1 MFEGLVSEALT
12 RVLGEYVLG
21 LDKDKIQIGVWNG
34 KLELKSLALHSE
46 ALSILFE
53 TLGINVPVTVLAGQI
68 GTLNV
73 EVPWKSLRSKPIR
86 ITLSELSIVASP
98 VKVSSQEAFRLR
110 HNRLKSGKLAAD
122 DLVRES
128 RWTEKTVS
136 SSSAKST
143 RYSRLFG
150 GVTSRLLSK
159 VVDNIQI
166 DLCDVKIRFED
177 QTDPEK
183 PFSIDVELAA
193 LRLLS
198 ADSRWNVVYVEDSA
212 SEMLHKLIQ
221 LNGLAV
227 RCGSLER
234 IYNPEVHGS
243 LRSQILYLAEPPE
256 GAAELISPISGTV
269 RATVRRAGARAL
281 SSSEL
286 EPDVKLEVF
295 FPSMEITMDHFQYSS
310 FLKLTNELASSK
322 KERSGIFPKEPKER
336 WIWSLEKLLPGFTER
351 KKTMGLWTEQG
362 IHAWS
367 RRANDYITSRI
378 VVLRARRG
386 GEENRADQDSKI
398 AMELEHEL
406 SVLEITG
413 FRDAVDAILEEE
425 MKLQKPG
432 SVESTPTAGQ
442 RFARFFKASTAVD
455 TASAQA
461 ETEPVKSQNSFADA
475 TERSLSSQ
483 KSLSYAK
490 EVAEDLG
497 GGGDLEEEDDGG
509 DENTEAPKMKLGILL
524 ESGSLNLVEQGQDG
538 DGISRIATLNL
549 RQLRVGVTTRP
560 LLGQVVTE
568 ILLGALELVGL
579 DQQTKLLYS
588 RSVKHTKTST
598 SGMRTAFPARV
609 SEALQNLR
617 TDSDDGPERERDLL
631 AAVRLLKRSPVAESE
646 DEAKGA
652 DPELKVEVAVSGLE
666 AVVDG
671 PKGSLISAAKFW
683 KTRNQRVDAIMQ
695 VLGAAARERLR
706 LLRMQLKKAMAS
718 KQIPIFLDV
727 SLRAPKILIPDRQ
740 SDDFAL
746 IVDLGKVVLETTGRC
761 IRGSEA
767 LPYTEYIAAISDLSA
782 SLVDRRS
789 SGKDS
794 LRILDPISIKSSVQV
809 VEDASI
815 PIDDPE
821 SISRIRVLGV
831 MPGIQITIAQDA
843 YRRLLLL
850 TRTWK
855 QDLLASSEKECEGGG
870 PLEEVLE
877 PGDHESE
884 EDLEEDTDPEPDPV
898 RQPRLGNDLDLRFT
912 LQEVVL
918 KLTDK
923 FENAIVQ
930 AAAYGSQIRVS
941 ASEQSTA
948 VDFKLQV
955 FEAMDFLEE
964 PRRIVYSGS
973 GNEDD
978 DDERKTFVHVKYKKD
993 AQLLQDVKVKTRML
1007 DCVIVNETILEVL
1020 RFLYI
1025 VKDGESEERAEFDDP
1040 FAAAGT
1046 SAAAAAKL
1054 LREKADVV
1062 IRRSRAAIQKLGSVK
1077 LQSEFDGLKILVTSK
1092 VTGNISSLEVEELFC
1107 SVNRGSSGDS
1117 TIEGRF
1123 GSIRMKNL
1131 LTEFEEQRSFLEY
1144 TGGKKERRSSKIAQN
1159 FGVSAFL
1166 PVPGNGEP
1174 SVTARFKALRIV
1186 FVQKFL
1192 FELQTYFKSLA
1203 TECKTIVSKTKR
1215 VSMEEVFV
1223 REPSKMKKRSNEPRK
1238 ARVKLTTEGIDVTFP
1253 RHSKNNHEAVRALI
1267 RSISLDN
1274 DQPPSMGY
1282 HFAFNLN
1289 VDELN
1294 LYALYPMGLEKVSFL
1309 EAAKQAHS
1317 TPIIDKLCVNAK
1329 MDYWREGDKFEDIE
1343 SAKAQKGDKA
1353 FVESNPHHRLPS
1365 IRIRTAPVDG
1375 LHLLLCEAQY
1385 SILYFV
1391 FTENFIEHQAPSWDE
1406 LMVQAEKNLAEDVV
1420 DLSNGLPPAMR
1431 LILNCPKVNLRL
1443 VANAEPNDLAKC
1455 IFEISAR
1462 SLNMILDFSSDSRIY
1477 FDIRTDLERLL
1488 DRRTGRVSEVLASA
1502 MNEDKAPQVHVTFDR
1517 PFLRRSHV
1525 MVAVSD
1531 VRLLIVPEFIMVFTI
1546 LALPGEPVVETSLPG
1561 FEIPFCGRTVVVNLV
1576 QLEVL
1581 LFADTFEGDDRC
1593 AVLRGDISME
1603 INKTAYSGQTSL
1615 NIGSKSLGL
1624 AITEGKFREG
1634 EGRVRIRF
1642 PSEIDTPL
1650 IFPTEL
1656 LLELGPSGER
1666 VEDGQLLHL
1675 SSSDD
1680 ITTRLAVQDVKFV
1693 VDVVSRCL
1701 RMKKPKRDPTR
1712 PVIEVP
1718 ESVETRPL
1726 TFVLSLSKFRVL
1738 FTDEP
1743 GNSYL
1748 PIMEVL
1754 ISRAA
1759 LCSVAGSILK
1769 LSGELSADL
1778 YDPRKGWWVPGIEPW
1793 PMELAVSTG
1802 AESKS
1807 IMLHSADRLDLNA
1820 TPVTIDGVMLVTR
1833 AIKQAIQ
1840 SVGRETPKA
1849 VDKTRERVRRPE
1861 SSAFV
1866 VRNESGMDITFWTNF
1881 SQTKNLLRSHE
1892 EKAVEMSRDDLVCGG
1907 PHEKLG
1913 KMRVFVSPSGFRP
1926 KELKLAELRIDS
1938 VSFQPRGLELAWEV
1952 TMRSGIPLGI
1962 IRTSQRVVNHLSVP
1976 IEVRCGNN
1984 ILRVESDGGHQS
1996 IPVQDLNQQIRIR
2009 PILESDLEFEWSPP
2023 LWRRDQHT
2031 AANQKAQSL
2040 HRSQIQHLGKHAA
2053 ALDSASEVGSFS
2065 EATSWTLL
2073 RGGSALRDWDSRP
2086 GVAWQSI
2093 TCHGRNL
2100 QNGQKLLPFSVHVD
2114 SDEGADK
2121 QWLDLNVRKP
2131 LVLENALPRS
2141 LRVKLYSREGNK
2153 ASLIASYRMK
2163 PLDEVA
2169 VYGAGQATQIH
2180 ASVAYVNSVAG
2191 PADVYEFEDVMSES
2205 FSSKFLLCEVGARDI
2220 PISLHEGRR
2229 ENTYAARV
2237 ELASSRSTLRA
2248 CFFADLW
2255 LRNRSDVDL
2264 EVKAFGTE
2272 TLDSGVLQLT
2282 ASPPGIP
2289 ASPFVCALGPSLAF
2303 RVNKSDRWSSLGG
2316 PAVELSRPMELEGMD
2331 NKSLLAK
2338 VKAGRGGFQRTAV
2351 VTIRVA
2357 LWLEN
2362 ISGRALEWCHS
2373 SAIDKRGIVV
2383 TSAVNHVRQGEV
2395 APLHFKKW
2403 GSDKSIRLRILDAD
2417 GQSDWIWSS
2426 PINADQGK
2434 GIAAKMYNP
2443 KVEEQYIAR
2452 TRIVRLPGG
2461 SRKIVVYSEDLEHP
2475 PFRMVNLCKYRS
2487 VAFAQVS
2494 SNNLLWLI
2502 APGSSS
2508 RYSWDDPLVTPRR
2521 RALKVSVVSD
2531 PGTSLEMQSES
2542 FEIGI
2547 DEVASRRH
2555 TFETIPP
2562 TSLYINISLD
2572 GPTKVVTFSD
2582 SPSGVLPLPSPGVAS
2597 AARKNLER
2605 PDSPTS
2611 PVVVMGWDEFD
2622 GRKTVTSPRSP
2633 LTKAGARS
2641 AAVEEDAT
2649 DFVSDESEM
2658 NTETLIVESK
2668 SETPQEADPEIQRVL
2683 DVEILIDSLGVSMVD
2698 SQPEELIYLLVRN
2711 LRLHIEKSPE
2721 QRTYGIQIQDLQ
2733 IDNQLSQPKWPVV
2746 LWSPAPKEHK
2756 SNSSDP
2762 QKPEVAKAQRQ
2773 IFEMNVVY
2781 GIDFR
2786 GISMIKAVY
2795 CAIQQL
2801 QLSVDEE
2808 LVMRIWLL
2816 AQSFQ
2821 DPAVRSAHEGLGAD
2835 DGEGRQLY
2843 SHASDEEKLLQ
2854 CVYVE
2859 TLLLAPVKITLN
2871 MASSRTL
2878 LPRRPGSYYGL
2889 IRTLIATFGNVEN
2902 AEFRLNALQLR
2913 HTFDTKEDLLSLIGE
2928 FYAGQLNKQKLT
2940 LFTSNNLIGNPS
2952 VLFEHIST
2960 GAKDFFVE
2968 PYKVKS
2974 GAEFLPELYKGG
2986 TSLIGNTLGGI
2997 VGAVGSIPK
3006 ALAGTMESA
3015 VSDRAYAATRSAIYG
3030 GSHRTTKNF
3039 KQGLARGAMSLG
3051 HGISSGVTGLFRD
3064 PYRGAIAAGPA
3075 GFFRGLGK
3083 GVVGGVLKPL
3093 TGALDLIAEPTIGLR
3108 STIVTI
3114 SRDFAAPSRPPRAF
3128 LGTDNVNRRLIT
3140 YDFQQSLGSYIMTS
3154 LKRKKLTHETSKDLV
3169 GWVLLSTDPS
3179 QGLAPIW
3186 SAMSSSTRGV
3196 LGNRK
3201 HHDAGMPSGVQKPRV
3216 ALVTKRHFYLLNMNL
3231 AVVWKCYVDEIITV
3245 EGSPEDESVLLVC
3258 TKSRNVEGEKRWTM
3272 IKCFTR
3278 ENRDELY
3285 TLLNDQQ
3292 EQQSSDPDG
3301 MESFDGE
3308 SEKRKSVKQHEEE
3321 TRLIEES
3328 AKAAFEM
3335 YPMLEKDSSHRS
3347 VHLAVVNQSGEELK
3361 VEKSELSSGTWTLH
3375 PRDVLK
3381 SGEVDVFGAESGPG
3395 ITADLHGAVVYTNG
3409 ECLASLYFVNL
3420 FLAEKAYFGQINS
3433 SSSIFVTTLGNV
3445 DQEHAQ
3451 ITFAFK
3457 RKSVLPMAVGELS
3470 GDEVIQEEEHAPS
3483 DEAGPS
3489 QEAGSQTKKPEP
3501 GMKDED
3507 DDDVAAL
3514 LQQLILL
3521 GFDKE
3526 TAIEALD
3533 KANGDMV
3540 AAVDILLAGRN

>member
-86 ITLSELSIVASP
+86 ITLSDLSIVASP

-110 HNRLKSGKLAAD
+110 QNRLKSGKLAAD

-166 DLCDVKIRFED
+166 ELCDVKIRFED

-183 PFSIDVELAA
+183 PFSIDIDLAA

-198 ADSRWNVVYVEDSA
+198 ADSGWNVVYVEDNA

-221 LNGLAV
+221 LNGLAI

-234 IYNPEVHGS
+234 IYNPEVHGT

-269 RATVRRAGARAL
+269 RATVRRASARAL
-281 SSSEL
+281 SSSEP

-295 FPSMEITMDHFQYSS
+295 FPSMEMTMDHFQYSS

-322 KERSGIFPKEPKER
+322 KERSGIFPNDPQEL

-351 KKTMGLWTEQG
+351 RKTSALWTEQG
-362 IHAWS
+362 VQAWS
-367 RRANDYITSRI
+367 RRAIDYITSRI
-378 VVLRARRG
+378 IVLKARRG
-386 GEENRADQDSKI
+386 GEESRADQDSKI
-398 AMELEHEL
+398 AIELEHEL

-425 MKLQKPG
+425 MKLQKVG
-432 SVESTPTAGQ
+432 GVESTPTAGQ
-442 RFARFFKASTAVD
+442 RFARFFKASAAIETAQVG
-455 TASAQA
+455 A
-461 ETEPVKSQNSFADA
+461 ETEPVKSQDSFSAA
-475 TERSLSSQ
+475 TDGSLSSQ
-483 KSLSYAK
+483 KSLSYAR
-490 EVAEDLG
+490 EVVEDLG
-497 GGGDLEEEDDGG
+497 GSDLEEEDDGG

-524 ESGSLNLVEQGQDG
+524 ESGSLNLVEQGQNG
-538 DGISRIATLNL
+538 VGNSSIATLNL

-579 DQQTKLLYS
+579 DQKSKLLYS
-588 RSVKHTKTST
+588 RSVKHTES
-598 SGMRTAFPARV
+598 SALEMRTAFPANV
-609 SEALQNLR
+609 SEALQDLR
-617 TDSDDGPERERDLL
+617 TDSDDGRQQKRDLL
-631 AAVRLLKRSPVAESE
+631 AAVRLMKRSPGTESE
-646 DEAKGA
+646 DEAQGA

-695 VLGAAARERLR
+695 VLGAAASERLK

-718 KQIPIFLDV
+718 KQIPIFLDI

-746 IVDLGKVVLETTGRC
+746 MVDLGKVGLETTGRC

-767 LPYTEYIAAISDLSA
+767 LPYTEYVAAISDLSA

-789 SGKDS
+789 SGNDS
-794 LRILDPISIKSSVQV
+794 LRILEPVSIKSSVQV
-809 VEDASI
+809 VEDESI

-821 SISRIRVLGV
+821 STSRIRVLGV

-855 QDLLASSEKECEGGG
+855 QDLLASSEEDRESSAA
-870 PLEEVLE
+870 LEQVGKT
-877 PGDHESE
+877 GDHESE
-884 EDLEEDTDPEPDPV
+884 KDLEDGTHPDSNPV
-898 RQPRLGNDLDLRFT
+898 RRPRVGNDLDIRFA

-923 FENAIVQ
+923 FENDIVQ

-948 VDFKLQV
+948 VDFRLQL
-955 FEAMDFLEE
+955 FEVMDFPGE

-978 DDERKTFVHVKYKKD
+978 DGDRKTFVHVRFKKD
-993 AQLLQDVKVKTRML
+993 AQLLQDIKVKTRML
-1007 DCVIVNETILEVL
+1007 DCVVVNETILEVL
-1020 RFLYI
+1020 RFLYV
-1025 VKDGESEERAEFDDP
+1025 VKDGEGEERAEFDDP

-1054 LREKADVV
+1054 LREKAGVV
-1062 IRRSRAAIQKLGSVK
+1062 IRRSRAVIQKLGSVK

-1092 VTGNISSLEVEELFC
+1092 VTGDISSLEVRELFC

-1117 TIEGRF
+1117 NIEGRF
-1123 GSIRMKNL
+1123 GSISMKNL

-1144 TGGKKERRSSKIAQN
+1144 TGGKNRSSKIGQN

-1166 PVPGNGEP
+1166 PMPGNGEP

-1192 FELQTYFKSLA
+1192 FELETYFRSLA
-1203 TECKTIVSKTKR
+1203 AECKTIVSKTNK
-1215 VSMEEVFV
+1215 VSTAEVFV
-1223 REPSKMKKRSNEPRK
+1223 KESSKMKKESNAPRK
-1238 ARVKLTTEGIDVTFP
+1238 ARVKLTTEGIEVTFP

-1282 HFAFNLN
+1282 NFAFNLN

-1294 LYALYPMGLEKVSFL
+1294 VYALYPMGSEKISFL
-1309 EAAKQAHS
+1309 EAAKQPHS
-1317 TPIIDKLCVNAK
+1317 TPIIDRLCINAK

-1343 SAKAQKGDKA
+1343 SAKMQKGDKA
-1353 FVESNPHHRLPS
+1353 LVESNPHHRLPA

-1375 LHLLLCEAQY
+1375 LDVLLCEAQY

-1420 DLSNGLPPAMR
+1420 AHSNRLPPAMR

-1462 SLNMILDFSSDSRIY
+1462 SLNMIFDFSSDSRIY
-1477 FDIRTDLERLL
+1477 FDIQTELERLV

-1502 MNEDKAPQVHVTFDR
+1502 MNENRAPQIHVTFDR

-1525 MVAVSD
+1525 MVVVSD
-1531 VRLLIVPEFIMVFTI
+1531 VRLLILPEFIMVFTI
-1546 LALPGEPVVETSLPG
+1546 LALPGEPVVQTSLPG

-1581 LFADTFEGDDRC
+1581 LFADTFERDDRC

-1603 INKTAYSGQTSL
+1603 INKTAYTGQTSL
-1615 NIGSKSLGL
+1615 DIGSNSLGL
-1624 AITEGKFREG
+1624 AITEGKVREG

-1642 PSEIDTPL
+1642 PSEFETPL

-1680 ITTRLAVQDVKFV
+1680 ITARLAVQDVKFV

-1701 RMKKPKRDPTR
+1701 RMKKPKQDPTR

-1718 ESVETRPL
+1718 ESVETRAL

-1743 GNSYL
+1743 GNLYI

-1840 SVGRETPKA
+1840 SVGRETPEA

-1881 SQTKNLLRSHE
+1881 SQTKNVLRSDE
-1892 EKAVEMSRDDLVCGG
+1892 EKAVEMSRDDLVESSHS
-1907 PHEKLG
+1907 HEKLR

-1926 KELKLAELRIDS
+1926 KELKLAEMRIDS

-1952 TMRSGIPLGI
+1952 TMRSGIPLAI

-1984 ILRVESDGGHQS
+1984 ILRVESDGGHRS

-2009 PILESDLEFEWSPP
+2009 PIPESDLEFEWSPP

-2031 AANQKAQSL
+2031 SANQKAQSM
-2040 HRSQIQHLGKHAA
+2040 HRSQLQHLGKHAS

-2073 RGGSALRDWDSRP
+2073 RGGSALRDWGSRP

-2114 SDEGADK
+2114 SDEGADR
-2121 QWLDLNVRKP
+2121 QWLDFNVRKP
-2131 LVLENALPRS
+2131 LILENALPRS
-2141 LRVKLYSREGNK
+2141 LRVKLYSRDGNK
-2153 ASLIASYRMK
+2153 ASLVASYKMK

-2169 VYGAGQATQIH
+2169 VYGAGPTTQIY
-2180 ASVAYVNSVAG
+2180 ASVAYVNSVSG
-2191 PADVYEFEDVMSES
+2191 PADVYEFEDVISES
-2205 FSSKFLLCEVGARDI
+2205 FSSKFSLCEVGARDI

-2264 EVKAFGTE
+2264 EIKAYGTE
-2272 TLDSGVLQLT
+2272 TLDSGVVQLS
-2282 ASPPGIP
+2282 ASPPGLP

-2331 NKSLLAK
+2331 DRSLLAK
-2338 VKAGRGGFQRTAV
+2338 VKAARGGFQRTAV
-2351 VTIRVA
+2351 VTVRVA

-2362 ISGRALEWCHS
+2362 LSGRALEWCHS

-2403 GSDKSIRLRILDAD
+2403 GSDRSIRLRIVDAD

-2461 SRKIVVYSEDLEHP
+2461 SRKIVVYSEDREHP
-2475 PFRMVNLCKYRS
+2475 PFRMVNSCRYRS
-2487 VAFAQVS
+2487 VAFAQAS

-2502 APGSSS
+2502 GPGSSS
-2508 RYSWDDPLVTPRR
+2508 RYSWDDPMVTPRR
-2521 RALKVSVVSD
+2521 RALQVSVVSD
-2531 PGTSLEMQSES
+2531 PGTSLEKQSES

-2547 DEVASRRH
+2547 DEVASHRH
-2555 TFETIPP
+2555 TFETTPP

-2582 SPSGVLPLPSPGVAS
+2582 SPSDVLPLPAPG
-2597 AARKNLER
+2597 AAAAATKILEK
-2605 PDSPTS
+2605 PDSPAS

-2622 GRKTVTSPRSP
+2622 GGKSVPTPRSP
-2633 LTKAGARS
+2633 LTMAGARS
-2641 AAVEEDAT
+2641 AAVEEDGT
-2649 DFVSDESEM
+2649 DFAFGESEM
-2658 NTETLIVESK
+2658 KTETSIVETK
-2668 SETPQEADPEIQRVL
+2668 NEPTEADPEIQRVL
-2683 DVEILIDSLGVSMVD
+2683 DVEILIDSIGVSMVD
-2698 SQPEELIYLLVRN
+2698 SRPEELLYLLVRN
-2711 LRLHIEKSPE
+2711 ARLHIEKSPE

-2746 LWSPAPKEHK
+2746 LWSPAPKEQK
-2756 SNSSDP
+2756 SSSSDL
-2762 QKPEVAKAQRQ
+2762 QKHGVTNAQRQ
-2773 IFEMNVVY
+2773 IFEMNIVY

-2835 DGEGRQLY
+2835 DGESRQLY
-2843 SHASDEEKLLQ
+2843 SHANDEEKLLQ

-2871 MASSRTL
+2871 MASSRTP
-2878 LPRRPGSYYGL
+2878 LPRRPGSYWGL

-3015 VSDRAYAATRSAIYG
+3015 VSDRGYAATRSAIYG

-3039 KQGLARGAMSLG
+3039 RQGLARGAMSLG

-3154 LKRKKLTHETSKDLV
+3154 LRRKKLTHETSKDLV
-3169 GWVLLSTDPS
+3169 GWVLLTADPS
-3179 QGLAPIW
+3179 HGLASIW

-3231 AVVWKCYVDEIITV
+3231 AVVWKCYVNDIMTV
-3245 EGSPEDESVLLVC
+3245 EGSPEDESVLLLC
-3258 TKSRNVEGEKRWTM
+3258 TKSRNVEDERRWTM

-3292 EQQSSDPDG
+3292 EQQSSDPAG
-3301 MESFDGE
+3301 MESYDGE
-3308 SEKRKSVKQHEEE
+3308 FEKRKSVKQLEEE

-3335 YPMLEKDSSHRS
+3335 YPMLKKDSSHRS
-3347 VHLAVVNQSGEELK
+3347 IHLAVVNRSGEELR
-3361 VEKSELSSGTWTLH
+3361 VDKSELSSGTWTLH

-3381 SGEVDVFGAESGPG
+3381 NGEVDVFGAESGPG

-3409 ECLASLYFVNL
+3409 ECLASLHFVNL

-3433 SSSIFVTTLGNV
+3433 SSSVFVTTLGNV

-3457 RKSVLPMAVGELS
+3457 KKSVLPMAVGEVS
-3470 GDEVIQEEEHAPS
+3470 SEEVMQEEEHVPS

-3489 QEAGSQTKKPEP
+3489 QDAGSQTKKPELE
-3501 GMKDED
+3501 MNNEDED
-3507 DDDVAAL
+3507 DGNGL

-3526 TAIEALD
+3526 TANEALD
-3533 KANGDMV
+3533 QANGDMV